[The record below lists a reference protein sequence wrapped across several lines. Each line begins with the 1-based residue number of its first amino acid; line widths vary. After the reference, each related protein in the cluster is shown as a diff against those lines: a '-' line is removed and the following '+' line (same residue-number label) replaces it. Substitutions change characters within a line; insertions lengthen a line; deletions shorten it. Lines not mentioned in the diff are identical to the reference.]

1 MECSYCSKPIKQGT
15 GIMYVFRTG
24 AIKYY
29 CSGRCYKNSIVIKRK
44 INKKLV
50 AHISKSNHA

>member
-1 MECSYCSKPIKQGT
+1 
-15 GIMYVFRTG
+15 MYVFRTG

-29 CSGRCYKNSIVIKRK
+29 CSGRCYKNGIVVKRK

-50 AHISKSNHA
+50 AHRSKTKLV